1 MCTQGPCGPGRMY
14 TPRKNM
20 WWEVLP
26 ARDTHLQCHRYDA
39 TVAWGHL
46 EEAPARILPVPQA
59 RRRPSPTG
67 TMASE
72 GSKPGKNGKLCLN
85 PGVFPGWG
93 PGCTQPFPGA
103 CGEACGCVTV
113 CTQAIACTEW
123 GATPSAAPE
132 APSRSGLREGVP
144 GSEVTS
150 FTTEANRTWNPC
162 PGPPHSSAAPPQAHF
177 QETSATERCSL
188 PVFPVSSHARNPR
201 DAAASNAG
209 DVGATVKPNA
219 SGSFSGGAVG

>member
-1 MCTQGPCGPGRMY
+1 MRTASHLLGQDSDNFCRVCLGFRRLGSWEAITHPSPGGTVIFWASRMRIQVPTCVHTGPCGPGRRN

-20 WWEVLP
+20 WWKVFP
-26 ARDTHLQCHRYDA
+26 ACDTRLQCHRYDA

-93 PGCTQPFPGA
+93 PGCTQSFPGA
-103 CGEACGCVTV
+103 CGEGCGCVTV
-113 CTQAIACTEW
+113 CTQAMALGDGG
-123 GATPSAAPE
+123 GALAAPSAAPE
-132 APSRSGLREGVP
+132 ASSRR
-144 GSEVTS
+144 
-150 FTTEANRTWNPC
+150 
-162 PGPPHSSAAPPQAHF
+162 PQA
-177 QETSATERCSL
+177 T
-188 PVFPVSSHARNPR
+188 V
-201 DAAASNAG
+201 ASYL
-209 DVGATVKPNA
+209 
-219 SGSFSGGAVG
+219 